1 MNEHLSKPI
10 DFDQV
15 AAMIHK
21 YQKKKN
27 AERYKKKR
35 LMERAASFF
44 YERKEKDIGNY
55 PMTASTVTS
64 LPVTMETGI

>member
-1 MNEHLSKPI
+1 
-10 DFDQV
+10 
-15 AAMIHK
+15 
-21 YQKKKN
+21 
-27 AERYKKKR
+27 
-35 LMERAASFF
+35 MERAASFF